1 MIPVSTAVSDPA
13 WYHNFTYD
21 KTFTFLDKRGIVN
34 GLRCEE
40 LHGDK
45 NCDGL
50 CLGKN
55 NCKTKNPNECLFL
68 KTYKQQLEKMNINNF
83 IKRAEDSLQKIKQQV
98 GFKEEPLL
106 VLIVHE
112 APSNECSERKVLLEY
127 FNSKGIECK
136 ELDYPII

>member
-68 KTYKQQLEKMNINNF
+68 KTYKQQLEKMNINSF
-83 IKRAEDSLQKIKQQV
+83 IKRAENSLQKIKQQV

-106 VLIVHE
+106 VLMVHE
-112 APSNECSERKVLLEY
+112 APSNECSERKILLEY

-136 ELDYPII
+136 ELDYPIV

>member
-1 MIPVSTAVSDPA
+1 MSKIKE
-13 WYHNFTYD
+13 YLKNNFTYD

-83 IKRAEDSLQKIKQQV
+83 IRRAENSLQKIKQQV

-106 VLIVHE
+106 VLMVHE
-112 APSNECSERKVLLEY
+112 APSNECSERKILLEY

-136 ELDYPII
+136 ELDYPIV

>member
-21 KTFTFLDKRGIVN
+21 KTFTFLDKRGVVN

-83 IKRAEDSLQKIKQQV
+83 IRRAENSLQKIKQQV

-106 VLIVHE
+106 VLMVHE

-127 FNSKGIECK
+127 FNSKGIECN
-136 ELDYPII
+136 ELDYPIV

>member
-21 KTFTFLDKRGIVN
+21 KTFTFLDKRGVVN

-83 IKRAEDSLQKIKQQV
+83 IRRAENSLQKIKQQV

-106 VLIVHE
+106 VLMVHE
-112 APSNECSERKVLLEY
+112 APSNECSERKILLEY

>member
-83 IKRAEDSLQKIKQQV
+83 IRRAENSLQKIKQQV

-106 VLIVHE
+106 VLMVHE
-112 APSNECSERKVLLEY
+112 APSNECSERKILLEY

>member
-21 KTFTFLDKRGIVN
+21 KTFTFLDKRGVVN

-45 NCDGL
+45 NCNGL

-83 IKRAEDSLQKIKQQV
+83 IRRAENSLQKIKQQEIGRAHV
-98 GFKEEPLL
+98 
-106 VLIVHE
+106 
-112 APSNECSERKVLLEY
+112 
-127 FNSKGIECK
+127 
-136 ELDYPII
+136 

>member
-40 LHGDK
+40 LNGNK

-83 IKRAEDSLQKIKQQV
+83 IRRAENSLQKIKQQV

-106 VLIVHE
+106 VLMVHE
-112 APSNECSERKVLLEY
+112 APSNECSERKILLEY

>member
-21 KTFTFLDKRGIVN
+21 KTFTFLDKRGVVN

-68 KTYKQQLEKMNINNF
+68 KIYKQQLEKMNINNF
-83 IKRAEDSLQKIKQQV
+83 IRRAENSLQKIKQQV

-106 VLIVHE
+106 VLMVHE
-112 APSNECSERKVLLEY
+112 APSNECSERKILLEY

-136 ELDYPII
+136 ELDYPIV

>member
-40 LHGDK
+40 LHGNK

-83 IKRAEDSLQKIKQQV
+83 IRRAENSLQKIKQQV

-106 VLIVHE
+106 VLMVHE
-112 APSNECSERKVLLEY
+112 APSNECSERKILLEY

>member
-1 MIPVSTAVSDPA
+1 M
-13 WYHNFTYD
+13 
-21 KTFTFLDKRGIVN
+21 
-34 GLRCEE
+34 
-40 LHGDK
+40 HGDK

-83 IKRAEDSLQKIKQQV
+83 IRRAENSLQKIKQQV

-106 VLIVHE
+106 VLMVHE
-112 APSNECSERKVLLEY
+112 APSNECSERKILLEY

-136 ELDYPII
+136 ELDYPIV

>member
-1 MIPVSTAVSDPA
+1 MIPVSTAISDPA

-21 KTFTFLDKRGIVN
+21 KTFTFLDKRGVVN

-83 IKRAEDSLQKIKQQV
+83 IRRAENSLQKIKQQI

-106 VLIVHE
+106 VLIVYE
-112 APSNECSERKVLLEY
+112 APSNKCSERKVLLEY

-136 ELDYPII
+136 ELDYPIV

>member
-83 IKRAEDSLQKIKQQV
+83 IRRAENSLQKIKQQV

-106 VLIVHE
+106 VLMVHE
-112 APSNECSERKVLLEY
+112 APSNECSERKILLEY

-136 ELDYPII
+136 ELDYPIV

>member
-21 KTFTFLDKRGIVN
+21 KTFTFLDKRGVVN

-50 CLGKN
+50 CFGKD
-55 NCKTKNPNECLFL
+55 NCETKNPNECLFL

-83 IKRAEDSLQKIKQQV
+83 IRRAENSLQKIKQQV

-106 VLIVHE
+106 VLMVHE

-127 FNSKGIECK
+127 FNSKGIECN
-136 ELDYPII
+136 ELDYPIV

>member
-83 IKRAEDSLQKIKQQV
+83 IRRAENSLQKIKQQV

-106 VLIVHE
+106 VLMVHE
-112 APSNECSERKVLLEY
+112 APSNECSERKILSEY

-136 ELDYPII
+136 ELDYPIV

>member
-68 KTYKQQLEKMNINNF
+68 KTYKQQLEKMNINDF
-83 IKRAEDSLQKIKQQV
+83 IRRAENSLQKIKQQV

-106 VLIVHE
+106 VLMVHE
-112 APSNECSERKVLLEY
+112 APSNECSERKILLEY

-136 ELDYPII
+136 ELDYPIV

>member
-21 KTFTFLDKRGIVN
+21 KTFTFLDKRGVVN

-55 NCKTKNPNECLFL
+55 NCKTKNPNGCLFL

-83 IKRAEDSLQKIKQQV
+83 IRRAENSLQKIKQQV

-112 APSNECSERKVLLEY
+112 APSNECSERKILLEY